1 MLSWLILG
9 IKISV
14 EEHLAQVV
22 AGYKNMEK
30 ILHTLIQILLAPNN
44 INVAISTE
52 QNKHS
57 NSITITCF
65 TAIPFKSGTVLT
77 NNICKDNFAVSSI
90 RI

>member
-30 ILHTLIQILLAPNN
+30 ILHTLIQILLAPNIIN
-44 INVAISTE
+44 IAISTE

-65 TAIPFKSGTVLT
+65 TAIPAFKAGIVLVIQIIFVRTVLQ
-77 NNICKDNFAVSSI
+77 SL
-90 RI
+90 